1 MTSRSEKYEVETTID
16 EPLEKG
22 YNISFLDI
30 QRLPSE
36 THSTKNVNTQIIFLW
51 GIIILGHVKAHF
63 DQSEI

>member
-16 EPLEKG
+16 EPLEYG

-36 THSTKNVNTQIIFLW
+36 THSTKNVNTQILFLW
-51 GIIILGHVKAHF
+51 AIIILGQSFENF